1 MNANRKSCY
10 EEILQMGYP
19 DKLKSY
25 EPGNL
30 HQEPLGHY
38 MPKIKPCENEA
49 HYTLSKYQTPH
60 DQPDK
65 GDGHE

>member
-1 MNANRKSCY
+1 MALEKKSIY
-10 EEILQMGYP
+10 ECEQKKNQS
-19 DKLKSY
+19 D

-30 HQEPLGHY
+30 HQESLGHY
-38 MPKIKPCENEA
+38 MPNIKPCENEA